1 MAFKKQIDGVLTVYF
16 RIHEG
21 LYQDDAKDVQE
32 QGRSLL
38 NVLKTV
44 DMGLLSGDAHM
55 AWMKEL
61 RDLNEQSSVL
71 EKTSDINK
79 QREAFYLISE
89 SLTSVVR
96 QFGTSG
102 KQAVLQFHCP
112 MAFDNRGAHWLQNKS
127 GVQNPYF
134 GPAMPQ
140 CGEQTATL
148 VES

>member
-1 MAFKKQIDGVLTVYF
+1 M
-16 RIHEG
+16 R
-21 LYQDDAKDVQE
+21 QDDAKAAKKGGSKLQKA
-32 QGRSLL
+32 
-38 NVLKTV
+38 LKAV
-44 DMGLLSGDAHM
+44 DMALLSGDAHM

-61 RDLNEQSSVL
+61 KGLNEQATVL
-71 EKTSDINK
+71 EITSDIKK
-79 QREAFYLISE
+79 QREAFYLVSE

-112 MAFDNRGAHWLQNKS
+112 MAFDGRGAHWLQNKA

-134 GPAMPQ
+134 GESMPA

-148 VES
+148 VPKKS